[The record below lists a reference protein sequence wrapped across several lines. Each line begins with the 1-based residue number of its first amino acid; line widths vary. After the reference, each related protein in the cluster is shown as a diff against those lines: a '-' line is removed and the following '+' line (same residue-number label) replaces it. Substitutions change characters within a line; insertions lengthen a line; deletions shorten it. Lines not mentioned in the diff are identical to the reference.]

1 VPQSKVQND
10 SSKSTATVVP
20 TMPLVLTVT
29 EVADRLK
36 IPPSS
41 VYEMTRFRSC
51 QNGRSPLPCR
61 RVGRY
66 LRFIATEIDAWLL
79 ALPQV
84 TKTAK
89 RKYTKRRRS
98 QKASAAE

>member
-89 RKYTKRRRS
+89 RKYRRRGTS
-98 QKASAAE
+98 RKMPAQE